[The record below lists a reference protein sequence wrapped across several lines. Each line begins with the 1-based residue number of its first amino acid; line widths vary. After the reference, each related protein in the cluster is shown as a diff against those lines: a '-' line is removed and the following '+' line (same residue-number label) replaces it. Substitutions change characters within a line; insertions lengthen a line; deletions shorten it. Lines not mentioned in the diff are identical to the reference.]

1 MYRLRLSVFIKLLSL
16 SACVQ
21 HVREWKGI
29 PPLLQTCSTMAQNC
43 TKMHEAAPSLWKQ
56 SISGW
61 KASSIGAPAG
71 STKDQS
77 GREANIAATWLQAT
91 PHSGKRELNPKL
103 NESAWK
109 QEAFSLPVLTLLS
122 LCWCQSHTTHQQ
134 LLSSVDWER
143 RSPLRRHTRDSVSP
157 GPSHHSRSSLT
168 MSPWSA
174 MAPRE
179 LGEGA
184 VGSERA

>member
-1 MYRLRLSVFIKLLSL
+1 
-16 SACVQ
+16 
-21 HVREWKGI
+21 
-29 PPLLQTCSTMAQNC
+29 MAQNC
-43 TKMHEAAPSLWKQ
+43 TKIHEAAPSFWKQ

-77 GREANIAATWLQAT
+77 GREANIAAAWLQAT

-109 QEAFSLPVLTLLS
+109 QEDFSLPVLTLLS

-143 RSPLRRHTRDSVSP
+143 RSPLLRHTRDSVSP
-157 GPSHHSRSSLT
+157 GPSHHSRSFSSRVSVVCHGSTGAWGRGRGLRTSLT
-168 MSPWSA
+168 FTVKAKINLKIMNLSNLPGHTYLLLS
-174 MAPRE
+174 R
-179 LGEGA
+179 
-184 VGSERA
+184 